1 MGDGTP
7 RARLEI
13 GGAPRVTVNSDNR
26 NEADLQ
32 GPIRFE
38 PTRSV
43 DEYTALGGAGYR
55 QHPDVSFGFRIEG
68 VSIS

>member
-1 MGDGTP
+1 MG
-7 RARLEI
+7 L
-13 GGAPRVTVNSDNR
+13 GGFHSD
-26 NEADLQ
+26 ADLQ
-32 GPIRFE
+32 GRIRFE